1 MTDIQEFFAVP
12 TDLQAKYDF
21 LGDKPVQAQITLD
34 KDQQALILGLHD
46 YGLEVITD
54 DNKHLLYSIIA
65 DLKAHII

>member
-12 TDLQAKYDF
+12 TDLHDKYDF
-21 LGDKPVQAQITLD
+21 LGDEPIQASIVLD
-34 KDQQALILGLHD
+34 KDQQALVLALHD

-65 DLKAHII
+65 NLKAHII

>member
-12 TDLQAKYDF
+12 VDLQAKYDF
-21 LGDKPVQAQITLD
+21 LGDEPIQAKATLS
-34 KDQQALILGLHD
+34 KDQQALVLALHD
-46 YGLEVITD
+46 YGLEVIND

>member
-12 TDLQAKYDF
+12 ADLNAKYDF
-21 LGDKPVQAQITLD
+21 LSDDSINAQVTLS
-34 KDQQALILGLHD
+34 KAQQALVLGLHD
-46 YGLEVITD
+46 YGLEVIND

>member
-12 TDLQAKYDF
+12 ADLQAKYDF
-21 LGDKPVQAQITLD
+21 LGDEPIQAKATLD
-34 KDQQALILGLHD
+34 KHQQALVLALHD
-46 YGLEVITD
+46 YGLEVIND

>member
-12 TDLQAKYDF
+12 ADLNAKYDF
-21 LGDKPVQAQITLD
+21 LGDEPIQASVVLD
-34 KDQQALILGLHD
+34 KDQQALVLALHD

-54 DNKHLLYSIIA
+54 DNKHLLYSVIA